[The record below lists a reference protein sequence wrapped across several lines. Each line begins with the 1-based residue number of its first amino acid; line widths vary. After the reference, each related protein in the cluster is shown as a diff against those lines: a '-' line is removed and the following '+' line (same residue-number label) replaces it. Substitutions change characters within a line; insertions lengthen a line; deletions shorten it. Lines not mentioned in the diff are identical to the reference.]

1 MDKGRRADGIQGSE
15 RERKGGIE
23 FGKPRII
30 ARFGH
35 VRQAA
40 LFGLMLLSAAMLE
53 GCFSHSALQQPIR
66 TVMSDVT
73 GGSRQADIPMLKP
86 ETLSQAVERGN
97 AGGDRNPEGGA
108 AAGSAAGS
116 PGSDASGKL
125 PANPAAAPSP
135 SAIPSESAAPGEADA
150 FRDSAPEAL
159 AVRSSEAAMQAAPW
173 IATAHTTRINAADPY
188 EAAVLASRMAWPST
202 EGEERLGGVVI
213 VPRGDWIAAVLGAGL
228 IDDAADGPLLYA
240 DADGIPE
247 ATLQELKRLRPIGAA
262 ENGGV
267 QAILVGALGPQV
279 QRQAEKLGLRVER
292 IAARGAA
299 DLARAVDAYEAA
311 QLGEYP
317 ADVLVGSGDEEARLY
332 TAPAV
337 SLIASGAEPLLLVSR
352 AGVPL
357 ETAQA
362 LELRGGKARIH
373 LIAPESIVPS
383 EVAEAL
389 AEYGQVTRISGEDHF
404 AQSVAMARYGE
415 IARTGAEGSEA
426 GISRSVSLV
435 SSESPSLAPVAAL
448 LSRAGM
454 SAPLLWTEK
463 EAMPETVLAYVKSRL
478 TEGQDSL
485 ASFRH
490 AWLIGELGSLSM
502 QAQGEVDAVV
512 QRAAVPGLGKGEAA
526 GSSGGGQRE

>member
-1 MDKGRRADGIQGSE
+1 MDKDRSADGIQGSE
-15 RERKGGIE
+15 RARKGGIDL
-23 FGKPRII
+23 GKSRIMPCC
-30 ARFGH
+30 AH
-35 VRQAA
+35 VRPTA

-53 GCFSHSALQQPIR
+53 GCFSHSALQQPTR

-73 GGSRQADIPMLKP
+73 GGSRQADIPMLAP
-86 ETLSQAVERGN
+86 ETLSQADERGS
-97 AGGDRNPEGGA
+97 AGEDRNPEGGA

-116 PGSDASGKL
+116 SGSDAFGKL
-125 PANPAAAPSP
+125 PAHRAAVPSP
-135 SAIPSESAAPGEADA
+135 SAAPGEADA

-202 EGEERLGGVVI
+202 EDDERPGGVVL
-213 VPRGDWIAAVLGAGL
+213 VPQGDWIAAVLGAGL

-247 ATLQELKRLRPIGAA
+247 ATLRELKRLRPIGMPG
-262 ENGGV
+262 NGGI

-311 QLGEYP
+311 QSGEYP
-317 ADVLVGSGDEEARLY
+317 ADVLVGSADEEARLY
-332 TAPAV
+332 TALAV
-337 SLIASGAEPLLLVSR
+337 SRIASSAEPLLLVGR
-352 AGVPL
+352 AGIPL

-373 LIAPESIVPS
+373 LIAPESIVPP
-383 EVAEAL
+383 EVAEDL

-404 AQSVAMARYGE
+404 AQAVAMARYEE
-415 IARTGAEGSEA
+415 IAGTGAGGSGA
-426 GISRSVSLV
+426 GGISRSVSLV

-448 LSRAGM
+448 LSRADI

-463 EAMPETVLAYVKSRL
+463 EAMPEAVLAYVRSRL
-478 TEGQDSL
+478 TEASS

-502 QAQGEVDAVV
+502 RAQGEVDTLI
-512 QRAAVPGLGKGEAA
+512 QQAAVPGLGKGEAA
-526 GSSGGGQRE
+526 GSSGSGQRE

>member
-1 MDKGRRADGIQGSE
+1 MDKDRSADGIQGSK
-15 RERKGGIE
+15 RARKGGIDP
-23 FGKPRII
+23 GRLRI
-30 ARFGH
+30 RVRCVH
-35 VRQAA
+35 VRPAA

-53 GCFSHSALQQPIR
+53 GCFSHSALQQPTR
-66 TVMSDVT
+66 TVMTDVT
-73 GGSRQADIPMLKP
+73 GGRGQAHIPMLAP
-86 ETLSQAVERGN
+86 ETLPQADERSD
-97 AGGDRNPEGGA
+97 AGGDRNPEGGTA
-108 AAGSAAGS
+108 VDSASGS
-116 PGSDASGKL
+116 PGSEASGKL
-125 PANPAAAPSP
+125 PADPASVPSP
-135 SAIPSESAAPGEADA
+135 FAAPGEADA

-202 EGEERLGGVVI
+202 EDEARPGGVVL
-213 VPRGDWIAAVLGAGL
+213 VPQGDWIAAVLGAGL

-247 ATLQELKRLRPIGAA
+247 ATLRELKRLRPIGMP

-311 QLGEYP
+311 QSGEYP
-317 ADVLVGSGDEEARLY
+317 ADVLVGSADEEARLY

-337 SLIASGAEPLLLVSR
+337 SRIASSAEPLLLVGR
-352 AGVPL
+352 AGIPL

-373 LIAPESIVPS
+373 LIAPESIVPP
-383 EVAEAL
+383 EVAEDL

-404 AQSVAMARYGE
+404 AQSVAMARYEE
-415 IARTGAEGSEA
+415 IAGTGTGGSGA
-426 GISRSVSLV
+426 GGISRSVSLV

-448 LSRAGM
+448 MSRGNM

-463 EAMPETVLAYVKSRL
+463 EAMPEAVLAYVRSRL
-478 TEGQDSL
+478 TEGKDSL
-485 ASFRH
+485 ASFGH

-502 QAQGEVDAVV
+502 GAQGEVDTVIR
-512 QRAAVPGLGKGEAA
+512 QAAVPGLGKGVAP
-526 GSSGGGQRE
+526 GSSGSR

>member
-1 MDKGRRADGIQGSE
+1 MDKDRRLDGIRGGE
-15 RERKGGIE
+15 RERKGKTDL
-23 FGKPRII
+23 GKPRILPSC
-30 ARFGH
+30 GH
-35 VRQAA
+35 VRPAA
-40 LFGLMLLSAAMLE
+40 LFGLVLLSAAMLE
-53 GCFSHSALQQPIR
+53 GCFPSSPLQQPTR

-73 GGSRQADIPMLKP
+73 GGSRMADIPVLAP
-86 ETLSQAVERGN
+86 GTLSQTDERGS
-97 AGGDRNPEGGA
+97 AGGDRNSEGGA
-108 AAGSAAGS
+108 EAGSGAES
-116 PGSDASGKL
+116 SGSDASGKL
-125 PANPAAAPSP
+125 PEHRAAVPSP
-135 SAIPSESAAPGEADA
+135 SAAPGEADA

-202 EGEERLGGVVI
+202 ENDERPGGVVL
-213 VPRGDWIAAVLGAGL
+213 VPQGDWIAAVLGAGL

-247 ATLQELKRLRPIGAA
+247 ATLRELKRLRPIGMPG
-262 ENGGV
+262 NGGV

-311 QLGEYP
+311 QSGEYP
-317 ADVLVGSGDEEARLY
+317 ADVLVGSADEEARLY

-337 SLIASGAEPLLLVSR
+337 SRIASSAEPLLLVGR
-352 AGVPL
+352 AGIPL

-362 LELRGGKARIH
+362 LEQRGGKARIH
-373 LIAPESIVPS
+373 LIAPESIVPPDVV
-383 EVAEAL
+383 EDL
-389 AEYGQVTRISGEDHF
+389 AVYGQVTRISGEDHF
-404 AQSVAMARYGE
+404 AQSVAMARYVE
-415 IARTGAEGSEA
+415 MAETGAGGSGA

-435 SSESPSLAPVAAL
+435 SSESPSLAPVAGL
-448 LSRAGM
+448 LSRADM

-463 EAMPETVLAYVKSRL
+463 EVMPEAVLAYVRSRL
-478 TEGQDSL
+478 TESSS

-502 QAQGEVDAVV
+502 RAQGEVDTVI
-512 QRAAVPGLGKGEAA
+512 QQAAVPGLGKREAA
-526 GSSGGGQRE
+526 GSSGSGQRK